1 MKRLISAIILAVM
14 MIGILASCGAKS
26 DVPDGYQLVACEGD
40 EFRLFVPTQ
49 GWMPNT
55 TGGVTSAFFS
65 MTENSSV
72 GVYVARDAGEM
83 TVEEYWEVCHAN
95 YKSELDEYSYVGK
108 AEKLVLGGEPAQ
120 KYRYSAKITV
130 ENVENTVIETYK
142 FMQVMAKHEGK
153 MYIFIYSAPERYYDS
168 HLVDVEGDG
177 EKVGMLG
184 YFKFDEPYKA
194 ENGKQY
200 SDKVEVP
207 AGMKLISTDERA
219 YRFFVPESWVDNSR
233 AKISA
238 AYASESDRSNVSLQ
252 MYMTENEAQTLDE
265 YFAECENRYKD
276 VYAAYALNSSEDIEM
291 DGVAAKKYIFTVTTG
306 GKEYKQLQAIVKKG
320 AVFYT
325 LTYTA
330 EKEIFESHL
339 ADVEKMIESFDI
351 R

>member
-1 MKRLISAIILAVM
+1 MKRLGAVIILAAM
-14 MIGILASCGAKS
+14 MIGMLASCGAQS
-26 DVPDGYQLVACEGD
+26 DVPEGYQLVACDGD
-40 EFRLFVPTQ
+40 EFRLYVPTQ

-55 TGGVTSAFFS
+55 SGGVTSAFFS

-72 GVYVARDAGEM
+72 SVSVARDAGEL
-83 TVEEYWEVCHAN
+83 TVEEYWELCHAT
-95 YKSELDEYSYVGK
+95 YTAELDEYSYVGK
-108 AEKLVLGGEPAQ
+108 PEKLVLGGEPAQ
-120 KYRYSAKITV
+120 KYLYSAKVTV

-142 FMQVMAKHEGK
+142 FMQVMARHEGK

-177 EKVGMLG
+177 ENVGMLG
-184 YFKFDEPYKA
+184 YFKFDEPYKG
-194 ENGKQY
+194 EDKKY

-207 AGMKLISTDERA
+207 EGMKLISTDERA

-233 AKISA
+233 AEISA

-252 MYMTENEAQTLDE
+252 MYMTGNEAQTLDE
-265 YFAECENRYKD
+265 YFAECEKRYKD
-276 VYAAYALNSSEDIEM
+276 IYAAYTLDSTEDIEM

-306 GKEYKQLQAIVKKG
+306 GSEYKQLQAIVKKG

-330 EKEIFESHL
+330 EKDRFETHL
-339 ADVEKMIESFDI
+339 ADIEKMIESFDI